1 MQGAGGG
8 ARGPRAQVQ
17 VGGRRAQSLWGS
29 SFSVRVGARPAA
41 EGAEG
46 EEGGRWERGCEAVAG
61 REEGLDGRRD
71 AVGPWHRA
79 PPAAHHQ
86 ECNGSISLVELI
98 PSCAGARKE

>member
-17 VGGRRAQSLWGS
+17 VGSRRAQSLWGS

-41 EGAEG
+41 ECAEG

-71 AVGPWHRA
+71 AVGPWYRA